1 MGSGRRP
8 RTRFIRSQT
17 RRGIGYGWR
26 VEVSRWTTKLVAL
39 AIVVGVAGR
48 ATAAEQE
55 GDDGSG
61 KTVAAAGGMVALTL
75 AADAEIQTRWGPAI
89 AAGVGERRGPAFN
102 FYLGETIFLGA
113 HWSLRP
119 GFRFERSWQ
128 TVTGCPT
135 GCTFDVFLAE
145 IAIRYQAPSGFLFD
159 FGLPAFG
166 WIPVGPDAG
175 DTEPHL
181 RFYTLATGDLALVGT
196 LLVGYG
202 FSL

>member
-1 MGSGRRP
+1 MW
-8 RTRFIRSQT
+8 RTFA
-17 RRGIGYGWR
+17 IGW
-26 VEVSRWTTKLVAL
+26 V
-39 AIVVGVAGR
+39 AIVLGVGGR
-48 ATAAEQE
+48 ATAADQG
-55 GDDGSG
+55 GDDGGGTS
-61 KTVAAAGGMVALTL
+61 VAAAGGMVALTL
-75 AADAEIQTRWGPAI
+75 AADAEIQTRWGPVI

-102 FYLGETIFLGA
+102 VYVGETIFLGA

-119 GFRFERSWQ
+119 GFLFERSWQ
-128 TVTGCPT
+128 TVTGCPV